1 MCQCIGGKI
10 GVVELEDGSKF
21 KRSYRVE
28 YTSQVKESDKD
39 NLVQLYTMSDPS
51 SSSSAE
57 KIAIDARR
65 AFEAS
70 QLVDV
75 AERNIALDAI
85 RAKLEES
92 RDAVLEANKK
102 DMDVSLFFCFQLA
115 RC

>member
-1 MCQCIGGKI
+1 VTKI
-10 GVVELEDGSKF
+10 ILDSITK
-21 KRSYRVE
+21 
-28 YTSQVKESDKD
+28 
-39 NLVQLYTMSDPS
+39 MSNPS

-75 AERNIALDAI
+75 AERNIALEAI

-102 DMDVSLFFCFQLA
+102 DMDVSLVSVCKYIQA
-115 RC
+115 DIVGR